1 MTQSITVVSGIPRS
15 GTSMMMRLLEAAGLP
30 ILSDGQRGPD
40 ASNPRGYFE
49 LDAVKRTRD
58 DARWLEAAPGCAVKV
73 IHSLLDALPDEY
85 AYRVILMKRPM
96 DAVIASQNRMLE
108 RLGES
113 VPGPGNERLA
123 AILSAQLE
131 ASRQA
136 LSERSAFEWIEIDYP
151 ELVREPLP
159 QLEILAN
166 FLEIPL
172 DSGALIE
179 CIEPKLNHEKSL
191 TAR

>member
-1 MTQSITVVSGIPRS
+1 MTESITVVSGIPRS
-15 GTSMMMRLLEAAGLP
+15 GTSMMMRLLEAAGMP
-30 ILSDGQRGPD
+30 ILSDGRRGPD

-131 ASRQA
+131 ASRRV

-159 QLEILAN
+159 QLAILAN

-179 CIEPKLNHEKSL
+179 CIEPELNHEKSL